1 MKKTGYIALLAAAFM
16 SVACAKEETKEDFFN
31 IDEAEVVLADHSAG
45 TKDILLATNTEPT
58 ASVSGS
64 AEWLTA
70 EITPRCLTLT
80 YGENTAEDDRTAEIN
95 IVAGSL
101 LATVTVTQPGNKPEP
116 EPEPE
121 PEPDPLYKVYDVW
134 YQNGAAAGIVFW
146 VAEDGQSALVVSL
159 DRTATTVAWSTDG
172 SHVIGTG
179 EYDGA
184 ANTALMRASEEAA
197 AIPALAFCDA
207 HGEGWFWPAMDEMK
221 KLFEAYNGTTF
232 DAATVAAPA
241 SITQEEKDAR
251 AAFDKALTDN
261 GGTAI
266 NTASENSTGD
276 QYWTSTEQTDE
287 KTGKVYASTMRFG
300 KVYASTPAD
309 QMGKTN
315 ASKRYV
321 RCMKLVS
328 GEPEK
333 PLQTKFPVYK
343 ENGKNVGII
352 YWTSEDGK
360 TSKVLSLNRSEDV
373 PWSNAA
379 TPAFLDAV
387 SADDGAA
394 NTATIKASAE
404 AAEIPAI
411 AFCSSL
417 GEEWYW
423 PSLNELVEIFN
434 VYNGVAYD
442 PTAKSKLPS
451 EISDEEKAARAA
463 FDLSLTT
470 YGGVVM
476 NAAAETKTGER
487 YWASTELVDEAA
499 GKAYGSFMRF
509 GKAYMS
515 SLADTPG
522 KGKSGDGRFVR
533 CIRVINNK

>member
-134 YQNGAAAGIVFW
+134 YQNGVAAGIVFW

-179 EYDGA
+179 ESDGA

-221 KLFEAYNGTTF
+221 KLFEAYNGTVF

-251 AAFDKALTDN
+251 AAFDKVLTDN

-343 ENGKNVGII
+343 ENGRNVGII

-379 TPAFLDAV
+379 TPAFLNAV

-442 PTAKSKLPS
+442 PSAKSKLPS

>member
-95 IVAGSL
+95 IIAGSL

-134 YQNGAAAGIVFW
+134 YQNGVAAGIVFW

-172 SHVIGTG
+172 SHLIGTG
-179 EYDGA
+179 ESDGA

-221 KLFEAYNGTTF
+221 KLFEAYNGTAF

-343 ENGKNVGII
+343 ENGRNVGII

-379 TPAFLDAV
+379 TPAFLNAV

-442 PTAKSKLPS
+442 PSAKSKLPS

>member
-134 YQNGAAAGIVFW
+134 YQNGVAAGIVFW

-172 SHVIGTG
+172 SHLIGTG
-179 EYDGA
+179 ESDGA

-221 KLFEAYNGTTF
+221 KLFEAYNGTAF

-343 ENGKNVGII
+343 ENGRNVGII

-379 TPAFLDAV
+379 TPAFLNAV

-442 PTAKSKLPS
+442 PSAKSKLPS

>member
-134 YQNGAAAGIVFW
+134 YQNGVAAGIVFW

-179 EYDGA
+179 ESDGA

-221 KLFEAYNGTTF
+221 KLFEAYNGTAF

-251 AAFDKALTDN
+251 TAFDKALTDN

-360 TSKVLSLNRSEDV
+360 TSKVLSLNRSEDI

-379 TPAFLDAV
+379 TPAFLNAV
-387 SADDGAA
+387 NADDGAA

>member
-134 YQNGAAAGIVFW
+134 YQNGVAAGIVFW

-179 EYDGA
+179 ESDGA

-221 KLFEAYNGTTF
+221 KLFEAYNGTAF

-251 AAFDKALTDN
+251 TAFDKALTDN

-360 TSKVLSLNRSEDV
+360 TSKVLSLSRSEDV

-379 TPAFLDAV
+379 TPAFLNAV

-463 FDLSLTT
+463 FDLLLTT

>member
-134 YQNGAAAGIVFW
+134 YQNGVAAGIVFW

-172 SHVIGTG
+172 SHLIGTG
-179 EYDGA
+179 ESDGA

-221 KLFEAYNGTTF
+221 KLFEAYNGTVF

-343 ENGKNVGII
+343 ENGRNVGII

-379 TPAFLDAV
+379 TPAFLNAV

-442 PTAKSKLPS
+442 PSAKSKLPS

>member
-134 YQNGAAAGIVFW
+134 YQNGVAAGIVFW

-172 SHVIGTG
+172 SHPIGTG
-179 EYDGA
+179 ESDGA

-221 KLFEAYNGTTF
+221 KLFEAYNGTAF

-379 TPAFLDAV
+379 TPAFLNAV

>member
-64 AEWLTA
+64 VEWLTA

-179 EYDGA
+179 ESDGA

-221 KLFEAYNGTTF
+221 KLFEAYNGTAF

-241 SITQEEKDAR
+241 SITQEEKDTR

-379 TPAFLDAV
+379 TPAFLNAV

>member
-134 YQNGAAAGIVFW
+134 YQNGVAAGIVFW
-146 VAEDGQSALVVSL
+146 VAEDGLSALVVSL

-179 EYDGA
+179 ESDGA

-221 KLFEAYNGTTF
+221 KLFEAYNGTAF

-251 AAFDKALTDN
+251 AAFDKVLTDN

-379 TPAFLDAV
+379 KPAFLNAV

-442 PTAKSKLPS
+442 PTTKSKLPS